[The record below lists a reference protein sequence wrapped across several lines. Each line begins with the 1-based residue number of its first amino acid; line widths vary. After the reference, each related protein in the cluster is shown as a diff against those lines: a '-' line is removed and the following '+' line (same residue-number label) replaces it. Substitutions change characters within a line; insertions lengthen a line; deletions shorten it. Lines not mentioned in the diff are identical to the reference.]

1 MTNPPD
7 PIEQLAAELRELW
20 QDSDL
25 PSSELVAKLIK
36 VAIKAV
42 EDGCW
47 TRWTDTPVSGDR
59 LVVEFPTEADICQRI
74 REGMGK

>member
-1 MTNPPD
+1 MTD

-36 VAIKAV
+36 VAA
-42 EDGCW
+42 EATATHCY
-47 TRWTDTPVSGDR
+47 
-59 LVVEFPTEADICQRI
+59 ECNATETFDECAEEPSCMADISQRI